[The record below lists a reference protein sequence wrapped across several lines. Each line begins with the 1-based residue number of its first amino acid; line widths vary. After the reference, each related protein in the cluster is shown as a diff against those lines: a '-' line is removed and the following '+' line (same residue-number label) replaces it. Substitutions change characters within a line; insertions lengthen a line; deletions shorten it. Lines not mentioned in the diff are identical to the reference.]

1 MSESKTIVAPEGIE
15 SRILVL
21 RGQKVMLDVDLA
33 SLYGVSIKRL
43 NEQVRRN
50 AERFPEDFVFR
61 LTTREWESLRSQF
74 ATLKTGRGRHRK
86 YLPFAFTE
94 HGALMAANVL
104 NSRRAVEAS
113 VYVVRAFVRLREVLA
128 THRELATKLAELEK
142 RTEALALRHDALAA
156 NTRAQIKE
164 VIKALRALMSPPE
177 PKKRPIGFLAA
188 EEKKRG

>member
-1 MSESKTIVAPEGIE
+1 VAPEGIE